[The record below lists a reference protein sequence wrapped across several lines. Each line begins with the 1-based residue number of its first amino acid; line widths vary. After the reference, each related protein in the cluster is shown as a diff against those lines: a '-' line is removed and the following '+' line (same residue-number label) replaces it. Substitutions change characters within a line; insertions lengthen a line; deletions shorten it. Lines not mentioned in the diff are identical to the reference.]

1 MNEKR
6 VIPKRGRHNRDKTHC
21 KRGHEFTPENTIM
34 RGPSSRACRE
44 CANIRRRLGYEPY
57 VEPEITKPAE
67 LDLAWAAGFMDGEG
81 CFTLARNTNKPDW
94 NRRPMMVAMQKKL
107 IPLAKLQTMFGGTV
121 RKSGAGNQYFAW
133 QMSTR
138 EMAVVIPWLL
148 PHLVMKTE
156 EAEIV
161 LSYAVTVKRS
171 RAGRRTVAPDE
182 IEYRQVLVDR
192 LGEIRR
198 G

>member
-1 MNEKR
+1 
-6 VIPKRGRHNRDKTHC
+6 
-21 KRGHEFTPENTIM
+21 
-34 RGPSSRACRE
+34 
-44 CANIRRRLGYEPY
+44 
-57 VEPEITKPAE
+57 
-67 LDLAWAAGFMDGEG
+67 MDGEG
-81 CFTLARNTNKPDW
+81 CFTLARNINKPDW
-94 NRRPMMVAMQKKL
+94 NRRPMMTATQKRL
-107 IPLAKLQTMFGGTV
+107 VPIAKLQTMFGGTV
-121 RKSGAGNQYFAW
+121 RKSGADQKYFAW
-133 QMSTR
+133 QLSTR

-161 LSYAVTVKRS
+161 LAYAATVKRS

-182 IEYRQVLVDR
+182 IEYRQALADR